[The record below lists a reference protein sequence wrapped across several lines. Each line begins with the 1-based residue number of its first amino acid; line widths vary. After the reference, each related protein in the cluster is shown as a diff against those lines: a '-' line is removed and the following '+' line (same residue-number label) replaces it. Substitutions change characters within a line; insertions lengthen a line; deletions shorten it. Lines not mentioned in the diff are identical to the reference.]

1 MQMRKNRGLSLH
13 KKEEK
18 LADINSRLAFQQETL
33 LESLAR
39 ESKKDKDE
47 MRKLEKRCR
56 KMEATLSENL
66 ERFEKI
72 ETGFSEKI
80 NCQTQFFSDELER
93 KDAENST
100 KINSLLQSFSKLD
113 KECHLFQ
120 KNVILFQKLINQE
133 NRP

>member
-1 MQMRKNRGLSLH
+1 MQMRKNRGLSSH

-39 ESKKDKDE
+39 ETKKDKDE

-56 KMEATLSENL
+56 IMEATLSENS

-80 NCQTQFFSDELER
+80 NSQTQFFSDELER

-100 KINSLLQSFSKLD
+100 KINSLLKSFSKLD
-113 KECHLFQ
+113 NECHLFQ